1 MSVKTLHTF
10 TDAELQLI
18 EQALRIANERYRDLA
33 RVFRREGATLLSQR
47 FDRFA
52 DEAGEL
58 AMKIETG
65 R

>member
-1 MSVKTLHTF
+1 MSVKTMHTF

-18 EQALRIANERYRDLA
+18 EQALRVANERYRDVS
-33 RVFRREGATLLSQR
+33 RVFHREGATLLSQR
-47 FDRFA
+47 YDRLA